1 MKTNLRTF
9 IKHTAKDFHN
19 QSVNPPVVRAST
31 IIFKNLQ
38 EIEKAEKKYLKN
50 PRSGNFNYGRQGTPT
65 TYALQKVLQEMEECY
80 KVYLTPTGF
89 GAVFLAVLSV
99 VQPGDEILVTDSVY
113 SPTRL
118 LTQDYLK
125 KFNIKSIFYN
135 PLNLNDL
142 KNKISKKTKLI
153 FVENPGSNTF
163 EFQDLKKIIT
173 LAKKNNIF
181 TAIDNTWATPYLLK
195 PIKLGFDMSIVS
207 ATKYY
212 SGHSDVM
219 GGSLAINKKVF
230 KLVEPTNRVSGL
242 RLSPDEAYLV
252 LRGIRTLDVR
262 LDKHHLNAL
271 KVANFLSKH
280 KKILNVYYPYKKK
293 SQNYKM
299 WKKYYSGASGLMGL
313 KVKSKNKKTVK
324 NFINSLKLFG
334 YGYSWGGFESLAL
347 YQSQRQLGARNYT
360 NLKKNEHIIRL
371 HIGLE
376 DPKDIINDLKQGLK
390 KIKESNG
397 KVFPKQKCI
406 HYFNSLLPS
415 CNYCPRYTPNFWA
428 ILF

>member
-1 MKTNLRTF
+1 MFFWIPHYVQSFPLILLTYGMDIALFFKYQEYMKTNLRTF

-142 KNKISKKTKLI
+142 KNKVSKKTKLI

-262 LDKHHLNAL
+262 LDKHHWNAL

-390 KIKESNG
+390 KIK
-397 KVFPKQKCI
+397 
-406 HYFNSLLPS
+406 
-415 CNYCPRYTPNFWA
+415 
-428 ILF
+428 